1 MRQDRRQDRRQETRQ
16 QENRAPGVD
25 KTPRVEPLSQV
36 KKGWEK
42 QANRMGGTGLELTFD
57 TQEVNDAAW
66 ISLFH
71 CNSTVLLRSSELRT
85 TFYFVENSFMF

>member
-1 MRQDRRQDRRQETRQ
+1 MGQDRRQDRRQETRQ

-42 QANRMGGTGLELTFD
+42 QANR
-57 TQEVNDAAW
+57 AW
-66 ISLFH
+66 
-71 CNSTVLLRSSELRT
+71 N
-85 TFYFVENSFMF
+85 